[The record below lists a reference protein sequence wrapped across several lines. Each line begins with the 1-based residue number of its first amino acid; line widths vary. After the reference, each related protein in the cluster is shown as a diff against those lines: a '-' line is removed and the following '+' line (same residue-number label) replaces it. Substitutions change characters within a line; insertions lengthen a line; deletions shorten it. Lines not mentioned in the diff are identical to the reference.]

1 MILNLSK
8 HVEKWISAGI
18 LSPAQGKQIL
28 EAEQAGTSRPW
39 VIFGV
44 AAVGVTAIVTG
55 IISLIAANWEN
66 IPDGLK
72 LTNYFLVQSA
82 LGGLVYYFDRRGK
95 LIAREMALF
104 AFAMLFFGGIGLVAQ
119 IFNLHSAPWRGLFFW
134 LVLSLPVTLL
144 ARSFLINHV
153 WMVMVQVTAF
163 TWSLGYFESTSRN
176 HEGGVYRFSVL
187 ASIPFLM
194 TALGFFMHSLSRG
207 KLRHFQTAATIWG
220 LGTLLVCGSLVGNF
234 GWSRHVT
241 HWDSYLRYLTLPWS
255 CLLVATVAGF
265 ARPTVPQS
273 QKIVTT
279 ALLLALGIYVT
290 VPLLGWLKGLPPT
303 TIEVLGAMGFLV
315 IWSLA
320 ATAAAIAG
328 YRRLFD
334 FASFVIA
341 TRFIVVYFQVFGS
354 LTTTGFGL
362 IVSGSLILAVVYLW
376 YRFRIQIAKVLG
388 GKS

>member
-1 MILNLSK
+1 
-8 HVEKWISAGI
+8 
-18 LSPAQGKQIL
+18 
-28 EAEQAGTSRPW
+28 
-39 VIFGV
+39 
-44 AAVGVTAIVTG
+44 VT
-55 IISLIAANWEN
+55 
-66 IPDGLK
+66 
-72 LTNYFLVQSA
+72 
-82 LGGLVYYFDRRGK
+82 
-95 LIAREMALF
+95 LF
-104 AFAMLFFGGIGLVAQ
+104 AFAILFFGGIGLVAQ

-134 LVLSLPVTLL
+134 LVLSLPATLL

-163 TWSLGYFESTSRN
+163 VWSLGYFESISRN
-176 HEGGVYRFSVL
+176 HEGEVYRFSVL

-220 LGTLLVCGSLVGNF
+220 LGTLLICGSLVGNF
-234 GWSRHVT
+234 GWSRHVS

-255 CLLVATVAGF
+255 CLLVAAAAGF
-265 ARPTVPQS
+265 ARPTVSRS
-273 QKIVTT
+273 QRVVTT
-279 ALLLALGIYVT
+279 ALLFALGTYVT
-290 VPLLGWLKGLPPT
+290 IPLLGWLKGLPPT
-303 TIEVLGAMGFLV
+303 TIEVMGAFGFLV
-315 IWSLA
+315 VWSLA
-320 ATAAAIAG
+320 ATAAAIAS

-341 TRFIVVYFQVFGS
+341 TRFIVIYFQVFGS

-376 YRFRIQIAKVLG
+376 YRFRIQIAKALG